1 MVVRLSGR
9 GLAAGIEEEDRWH
22 LFIDTVCAG
31 WIFQYHAVFET
42 GINTLYIAF
51 LRKEKCFRLPPINR
65 SSDTTYRMAAAITQF
80 AGGSTKYFGTNHA
93 ELKPA
98 CELNCVYG

>member
-1 MVVRLSGR
+1 MAFIHRHSLHRLDLS
-9 GLAAGIEEEDRWH
+9 IP
-22 LFIDTVCAG
+22 
-31 WIFQYHAVFET
+31 VFET

-51 LRKEKCFRLPPINR
+51 LRKEKCFRLAPIKG
-65 SSDTTYRMAAAITQF
+65 SYDTTYRVAAAITQF

-93 ELKPA
+93 ELEPKKDPA